1 MTKDKN
7 ESPMDWLK
15 KMKAKGEKLLSKM
28 TAEEIEEFKR
38 ASKDLTDRMH
48 VEHFGCLPGEDP
60 PEDVIP
66 WGSGL
71 EE

>member
-1 MTKDKN
+1 MA
-7 ESPMDWLK
+7 EEK
-15 KMKAKGEKLLSKM
+15 KKKSKIQEYRELGERLLSKM

-38 ASKDLTDRMH
+38 SSKDLTDRMH
-48 VEHFGCLPGEDP
+48 FEHFGCLPGEDP

>member
-1 MTKDKN
+1 MAQ
-7 ESPMDWLK
+7 EK
-15 KMKAKGEKLLSKM
+15 KKKSKIQEYRELGEQLLSKM

-48 VEHFGCLPGEDP
+48 FEHFGCLPGEDP

>member
-1 MTKDKN
+1 MA
-7 ESPMDWLK
+7 EEK
-15 KMKAKGEKLLSKM
+15 KKKSKIQEYRELGERLRSQM
-28 TAEEIEEFKR
+28 TAEEIEEFER

-48 VEHFGCLPGEDP
+48 FEHFGCLPGEDP

>member
-1 MTKDKN
+1 MA
-7 ESPMDWLK
+7 EEK
-15 KMKAKGEKLLSKM
+15 KKKSKIQEYRELGERLRSKM
-28 TAEEIEEFKR
+28 TAEEIEEFKQ

-48 VEHFGCLPGEDP
+48 FEHFGCLPGEDP

>member
-1 MTKDKN
+1 MA
-7 ESPMDWLK
+7 EEK
-15 KMKAKGEKLLSKM
+15 KKKSKIQEYRELGERLRSQM

-48 VEHFGCLPGEDP
+48 FEHFGCLPGEDP